1 MSPTCTPSMAL
12 ALETTL
18 VGLEELY
25 VVLGLY
31 WMPLRLEAYDDGR
44 IGGLISRWFVES
56 SFLCRTAPRSIV
68 QGEEFDQALWNE
80 SMLTFDTASGLQ
92 QFKHMNQNHIE
103 ETPSV
108 SGKPVV
114 IQAICR

>member
-25 VVLGLY
+25 VVLRLY
-31 WMPLRLEAYDDGR
+31 WMPLRLEVYDDGR

-56 SFLCRTAPRSIV
+56 SFLCRAAPRSIV
-68 QGEEFDQALWNE
+68 QGEEFDQALWN
-80 SMLTFDTASGLQ
+80 
-92 QFKHMNQNHIE
+92 
-103 ETPSV
+103 
-108 SGKPVV
+108 
-114 IQAICR
+114 